1 MQSDSSRCTRLKPE
15 FRAILPKGEKTGKIS
30 PCQSPEK
37 AIDIGHAVCQI
48 LFITK
53 RKETRY
59 QIVPSSAGLIM
70 KEEQDWL
77 AARAFSGV
85 KDQKQS
91 FHAMKNEKIRV
102 HKGSILLVEDDR
114 VDVLTVKRA
123 FRDIPIA
130 QELRVVGNGE
140 EALEYL
146 RNSQNEKPYLILL
159 DLNMPKMNGIEL
171 LQVIKSDDELKL
183 IPVVILTSSKEK
195 KDKLESYNRGVAGY
209 VLKPV
214 GYQEF
219 IEVMKTIDH
228 YWSLNELP
236 D

>member
-1 MQSDSSRCTRLKPE
+1 MSDSFEKGKKGTR
-15 FRAILPKGEKTGKIS
+15 
-30 PCQSPEK
+30 
-37 AIDIGHAVCQI
+37 
-48 LFITK
+48 
-53 RKETRY
+53 RY
-59 QIVPSSAGLIM
+59 QMVLSLDWLRM
-70 KEEQDWL
+70 KEGQSWL
-77 AARAFSGV
+77 SAQTPADV
-85 KDQKQS
+85 KGQKPS
-91 FHAMKNEKIRV
+91 FNAMKHEKIKV
-102 HKGSILLVEDDR
+102 HKRPILLVEDDR

-130 QELRVVGNGE
+130 QKLDVVNNGE

-146 RNSQNEKPYLILL
+146 RNSQNETPYLILL

-171 LQVIKSDDELKL
+171 LQVIKNDDELKL
-183 IPVVILTSSKEK
+183 IPVVVLTSSKEK
-195 KDKLESYNRGVAGY
+195 KDKLDSYNWGVAGY

>member
-1 MQSDSSRCTRLKPE
+1 M
-15 FRAILPKGEKTGKIS
+15 
-30 PCQSPEK
+30 
-37 AIDIGHAVCQI
+37 
-48 LFITK
+48 
-53 RKETRY
+53 
-59 QIVPSSAGLIM
+59 VPSPAGLIM
-70 KEEQDWL
+70 KEEQSWL
-77 AARAFSGV
+77 FPQAPSDI
-85 KDQKQS
+85 KDQKPRFS
-91 FHAMKNEKIRV
+91 AMKHEKIKAR
-102 HKGSILLVEDDR
+102 KRPILLVEDDR

-130 QELRVVGNGE
+130 QKLDVVNNGE

-146 RNSQNEKPYLILL
+146 RNSQNETPYLILL

-171 LQVIKSDDELKL
+171 LQVIKNDDELKL

-195 KDKLESYNRGVAGY
+195 KDKLDSYNWGVAGY

>member
-1 MQSDSSRCTRLKPE
+1 MVLSLDWLRMKEGQSWLLDPAGSDS
-15 FRAILPKGEKTGKIS
+15 
-30 PCQSPEK
+30 
-37 AIDIGHAVCQI
+37 
-48 LFITK
+48 
-53 RKETRY
+53 
-59 QIVPSSAGLIM
+59 
-70 KEEQDWL
+70 
-77 AARAFSGV
+77 
-85 KDQKQS
+85 KDQKPS
-91 FHAMKNEKIRV
+91 FNAMKHEKIRV
-102 HKGSILLVEDDR
+102 RKRQILLVEDDR

-123 FRDIPIA
+123 FRDIPIV
-130 QELRVVGNGE
+130 QKLDVVNNGE

-171 LQVIKSDDELKL
+171 LQVIKSDAELKL
-183 IPVVILTSSKEK
+183 IPVIVLTSSKEK
-195 KDKLESYNRGVAGY
+195 KDKLDSYNWGVAGY